1 MESREVWTSRLCR
14 VKTELLLAH
23 CVNKVKQSS
32 LQAHTALFQLTQF
45 DVESEGFSLVWYCAL
60 NTVHGVPWPLCYQ
73 GQRVISEKNQIRDIL
88 KRSH

>member
-1 MESREVWTSRLCR
+1 MYQAFLAWTSLQSRSWLELPAVMESREVWTSRLCR

-60 NTVHGVPWPLCYQ
+60 NTVHGVP
-73 GQRVISEKNQIRDIL
+73 
-88 KRSH
+88 